1 MSATTQPRSP
11 GAQRKFA
18 FLRALGVAA
27 AVIIVDRITKHLV
40 VKGIDEGDVH
50 KFLPGVQLVH
60 VRNSGVAFG
69 FFSGGGALVL
79 ILTLAA
85 LTALVVYFVMRPAR
99 PLLWLPTGLLI
110 GGALG
115 NLVDRIASGSVTDFI
130 KLPFWPAFN
139 VADMA
144 ITFGVLALLYVLE
157 GPRRDPSAVVADA
170 APSGGTADAAPSG
183 GTAGAA
189 PSGDAAPSAPP
200 TARADTEPASIAQP
214 RR

>member
-1 MSATTQPRSP
+1 M
-11 GAQRKFA
+11 
-18 FLRALGVAA
+18 
-27 AVIIVDRITKHLV
+27 
-40 VKGIDEGDVH
+40 H

-115 NLVDRIASGSVTDFI
+115 NLIDRIASGSVTDFI
-130 KLPFWPAFN
+130 KLPLWPAFN
-139 VADMA
+139 VSDMA

-157 GPRRDPSAVVADA
+157 GPRRDPTA
-170 APSGGTADAAPSG
+170 APRPTPRSPSRPPAP
-183 GTAGAA
+183 T
-189 PSGDAAPSAPP
+189 PSRLRWRSRGS
-200 TARADTEPASIAQP
+200 E
-214 RR
+214 